1 MHTDGLA
8 CACARRPCCLFF
20 FFFFFFFLRP
30 FTAQIVGIGSWS
42 GRMKPG
48 MSSIPD
54 LRSARSS
61 ADSDDAGGRA
71 AHCFVYAPVGSIP
84 LQKNFADRLVVSSA
98 AGRSSSCAALCAKSA
113 STASKA
119 RIMAWAKGWIQ
130 RFSGLSSPSNVRM

>member
-1 MHTDGLA
+1 
-8 CACARRPCCLFF
+8 
-20 FFFFFFFLRP
+20 
-30 FTAQIVGIGSWS
+30 
-42 GRMKPG
+42 MKPG